1 MEYSPSHPI
10 PLGNGVRLGRYELI
24 RSLSEGGMA
33 TAWLAKKIENHGA
46 ERPIVVK
53 TILAERANDER
64 FRTCFFREGGIA
76 SRVSHR
82 NVARVFDIG
91 EDRGVLFIAME
102 FVQGPSMNHVLRT
115 CHSKKMVVPDGVL
128 LRVLMD
134 VCSGLHAAH
143 ELRDGTGRPLNVVH
157 RDMSPSNILI
167 TTKGVAKVIDFG
179 VAKAQHTFAPD
190 AVFVGKRSYIPPEQA
205 LGQAVD
211 RRADLWALGAILYG
225 ACSGLRAFDAPNWQA
240 RLEWL
245 ASGRPPLPLPESVHP
260 AIAAIAMRALAF
272 APSERYAT
280 AEDMARALE
289 DASRAIVADASAE
302 GVAAF
307 CSSHVTVDPTNGLSD
322 IDPDAGGGP
331 SANGAITTG
340 AGNGLGILS
349 AIRRLWTRA

>member
-1 MEYSPSHPI
+1 MQYNTSHPI

-33 TAWLAKKIENHGA
+33 TAWLARRVESHGA

-91 EDRGVLFIAME
+91 EDQGVLFIAME
-102 FVQGPSMNHVLRT
+102 FVQGPSMNHVLRA

-128 LRVLMD
+128 LRVLID
-134 VCSGLHAAH
+134 VCAGLHAAH

-179 VAKAQHTFAPD
+179 VAKAQYTFAPD
-190 AVFVGKRSYIPPEQA
+190 AVFVGKESYIPPEQA

-211 RRADLWALGAILYG
+211 RRADLWALGSILYR
-225 ACSGLRAFDAPNWQA
+225 ASSGLRAFDAPNWQA

-245 ASGRPPLPLPESVHP
+245 ASARPPLPLPESVHP
-260 AIAAIAMRALAF
+260 AISAIAMRALAF

-280 AEDMARALE
+280 AEDMACAIE
-289 DASRAIVADASAE
+289 DALRAIGTDASAE
-302 GVAAF
+302 DVAAF
-307 CSSHVTVDPTNGLSD
+307 CSAHVIIGATPSLNDM
-322 IDPDAGGGP
+322 DPDAGGRHSVEEAPATRRGD
-331 SANGAITTG
+331 GQ
-340 AGNGLGILS
+340 GILA